1 MSPPCPSEVF
11 CHQGKVLQ
19 EGDTVTMPKLAD
31 TLQILAQEG
40 AKAFY
45 NGSLTAQI
53 VKDIQEA
60 GEWACVRNSTAGALS
75 GTPCLGGLWVLRE
88 HLAGKGQHGPLG
100 SIAPSSSV
108 EAEQHRKPPW
118 SMKRDTGSP

>member
-1 MSPPCPSEVF
+1 M
-11 CHQGKVLQ
+11 
-19 EGDTVTMPKLAD
+19 TMPKLAD

-60 GEWACVRNSTAGALS
+60 GEWTVVKDSTEGALS
-75 GTPCLGGLWVLRE
+75 GSEMLP
-88 HLAGKGQHGPLG
+88 A
-100 SIAPSSSV
+100 
-108 EAEQHRKPPW
+108 
-118 SMKRDTGSP
+118 

>member
-1 MSPPCPSEVF
+1 M
-11 CHQGKVLQ
+11 
-19 EGDTVTMPKLAD
+19 VTMPKLAD

-60 GEWACVRNSTAGALS
+60 GEWAGVRSSTGGALS
-75 GTPCLGGLWVLRE
+75 GSEMLPASV
-88 HLAGKGQHGPLG
+88 GPLG
-100 SIAPSSSV
+100 PQGALGGGRVGRGFTWILSSWLTPGWAALG
-108 EAEQHRKPPW
+108 AEE
-118 SMKRDTGSP
+118 DIEDEDLEG

>member
-1 MSPPCPSEVF
+1 MTGPVLLHLMPYMSLLCPSEVF
-11 CHQGKVLQ
+11 CRHGKVLR
-19 EGDTVTMPKLAD
+19 EGETVTMPRLAD

-60 GEWACVRNSTAGALS
+60 GKWAPVSGARALRCSLPRLAS
-75 GTPCLGGLWVLRE
+75 G
-88 HLAGKGQHGPLG
+88 
-100 SIAPSSSV
+100 SS
-108 EAEQHRKPPW
+108 
-118 SMKRDTGSP
+118 GSPWQGRVGVNHLDPWLLAHP

>member
-1 MSPPCPSEVF
+1 
-11 CHQGKVLQ
+11 
-19 EGDTVTMPKLAD
+19 MPKLAD

-60 GEWACVRNSTAGALS
+60 GEWAGVRSSTGGALS
-75 GTPCLGGLWVLRE
+75 GSEV
-88 HLAGKGQHGPLG
+88 GPLG
-100 SIAPSSSV
+100 PQGALGGEGSGMDSLGFVAPGSHQ
-108 EAEQHRKPPW
+108 AEQHRK
-118 SMKRDTGSP
+118 SLKSAKRGMGSPWGRGRHRG

>member
-1 MSPPCPSEVF
+1 
-11 CHQGKVLQ
+11 
-19 EGDTVTMPKLAD
+19 MPKLAD

-60 GEWACVRNSTAGALS
+60 GEWAGVRSSTGGTLS
-75 GTPCLGGLWVLRE
+75 GSEVLP
-88 HLAGKGQHGPLG
+88 ASVGPLG
-100 SIAPSSSV
+100 PQGALGGEGSGMDSLGFVAPGSHQT
-108 EAEQHRKPPW
+108 EQHRKFLK
-118 SMKRDTGSP
+118 SAKRGMGSPWGRGRHRG